1 MPSVANTPNMLSV
14 VILSVVLQSVVRL
27 TVVAPFVKFGRA
39 KKNEKERARQFI
51 RLFVVIQKTTE
62 FPKKTKK

>member
-1 MPSVANTPNMLSV
+1 MMSVTNTLNMPSVVIQSV
-14 VILSVVLQSVVRL
+14 ILQSVVRL

-62 FPKKTKK
+62 FLKKK